1 MHKNDGLYHWC
12 GKCGA
17 ILNNQPGFDPD
28 SPLGTCSV
36 CGAGWYNE
44 NIYQGERFKGVF
56 WHCDRCDALL
66 NIQKGFSDL
75 NDYWKCTIC
84 SNVNHIAESEIDDYT
99 KQFEVDNE
107 ELINRNCENSQKS
120 KAPNELFRF
129 CTYCGYKTSIDSC
142 FCPNCGRSI
151 KKKTDSVQENTNK
164 NECFVNTSADN
175 QQYEHIR
182 KETYD
187 GEIRKCPNCGEILN
201 SFTPNCPTC
210 GYELRN
216 SKTSNY
222 ILEFSKKLE
231 SAYSSKQ
238 KDDLIRHFVMPNT
251 KEDIYEF
258 MILAATNL
266 EAGGDNTDAWLI
278 KLEQA
283 HQKAKYMFGD
293 SPDIKYI
300 DDIYYTATNNY
311 KKIKRSDK
319 ANSIG
324 QFISKHWFGI
334 LLIVLGTLSFILIIL
349 GAIFHI
355 GVVTWDEAETTGHL
369 WWKKEEIK
377 SHSLQVLTI
386 IGGIL
391 AYITVMTAMIGKSKH
406 NKTESDDSEDD
417 EE

>member
-56 WHCDRCDALL
+56 WHCDKCDALL
-66 NIQKGFSDL
+66 NIQPGFSDF

-84 SNVNHIAESEIDDYT
+84 SHVNHIAESEIDDFT

-107 ELINRNCENSQKS
+107 DLVNRNFENKQKS
-120 KAPNELFRF
+120 KESNEAFRF
-129 CTYCGYKTSIDSC
+129 CLYCGYKTSKDAC
-142 FCPNCGRSI
+142 FCPNCGQSI
-151 KKKTDSVQENTNK
+151 KKAAHSAQEQTNS
-164 NECFVNTSADN
+164 NAGFVNVSSN
-175 QQYEHIR
+175 NRQYEQTR
-182 KETYD
+182 KEIYD
-187 GEIRKCPNCGEILN
+187 GEIKKCPNCGEVIN

-216 SKTSNY
+216 SSTTNY
-222 ILEFSKKLE
+222 IHEFSRKLE
-231 SAYSSKQ
+231 SASSAKQ
-238 KDDLIRHFVMPNT
+238 KDNLIRHFVMPNT

-266 EAGGDNTDAWLI
+266 ETGGENTDAWLV

-293 SPDIKYI
+293 SSDIKYI
-300 DDIYYTATNNY
+300 DDIYYNATTNY
-311 KKIKRSDK
+311 RKIKRNDK
-319 ANSIG
+319 ANSRG
-324 QFISKHWFGI
+324 QFVSEHWFGI
-334 LLIVLGTLSFILIIL
+334 LLLILGLASFILIIL
-349 GAIFHI
+349 GSVFHV
-355 GVVTWDEAETTGHL
+355 GVVSWNDTETTGHL
-369 WWKKEEIK
+369 WWKKEEVVTN
-377 SHSLQVLTI
+377 SAPVLAI

-391 AYITVMTAMIGKSKH
+391 AFITVMTAVIGK
-406 NKTESDDSEDD
+406 NKNEADDSEND